1 MYDAWREEVS
11 HYMSCLLGTALSVP
25 SKLRSSVPGLAPMYV
40 LDIGFEFWVLPCGP
54 RGWTSMILMGPF
66 QLGLCRDSVISAN
79 QQTFPGDIRVKP
91 AECGITVFLLPVVPL
106 QRLSCILRASAK

>member
-1 MYDAWREEVS
+1 
-11 HYMSCLLGTALSVP
+11 MSYLLGTALSVP

-54 RGWTSMILMGPF
+54 RGWTLILMGPF
-66 QLGLCRDSVISAN
+66 QFGLCRDSVISAN

-91 AECGITVFLLPVVPL
+91 AECGITVFLLPVVPF
-106 QRLSCILRASAK
+106 QRLLCILRASAK